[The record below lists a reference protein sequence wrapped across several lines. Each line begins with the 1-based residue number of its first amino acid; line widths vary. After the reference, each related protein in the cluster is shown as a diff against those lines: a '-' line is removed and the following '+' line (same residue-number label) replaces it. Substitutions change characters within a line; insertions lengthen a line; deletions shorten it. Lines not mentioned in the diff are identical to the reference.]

1 MRFNPA
7 LAALTLG
14 SFAIGLTEFSPMGL
28 LPTIADDLNVDIPS
42 AGLIVTA
49 YAFGVMVFAP
59 AVTLAAAGMARNR
72 LLILLALVL
81 AVGNLLAAAAPDY
94 GIILG
99 ARVITAI
106 CQGTFFGVG
115 SLVAASLVAPDRQ
128 AGAVA
133 AVFMGLTVA
142 NVAGVPAM
150 TWLGE
155 ATSWRLPFVLI
166 SGLGVLT
173 ALALLK
179 ALPHLPAPRG
189 GSPKAELA
197 VMMRRP
203 VLAALGLT
211 VLTSTGQFTVFTYV
225 APMLQNTLGASAG
238 LITLAL
244 VIVGLGMTVG
254 NHLGGIA
261 ADRSLRVTLISVL
274 VALIVLLAAL
284 SLLSQHLIT
293 VLVLLFIWGGLC
305 FALVPTMQMRVMT
318 AAADAPSLASSVNI
332 GAFNLGNGL
341 GALVGGAVLRMGFD
355 YPVIP
360 VASAIVF
367 ALPLVLVLTKRQPSG
382 APASA

>member
-94 GIILG
+94 SIILG
-99 ARVITAI
+99 ARVITAL

-211 VLTSTGQFTVFTYV
+211 VLTSTRQFTVFTYV

-274 VALIVLLAAL
+274 VALIALLAAL

-341 GALVGGAVLRMGFD
+341 GALVGAAVLRMGFD

-360 VASAIVF
+360 LASAIVF